1 MITLPY
7 FPSSGMLT
15 FMTKKERS
23 IFLPMIQGK
32 GLEVLDDNL
41 DTKLK
46 KQMNVIWRT
55 ERVKGSEYKVLP
67 QMSLSS
73 FNF

>member
-1 MITLPY
+1 
-7 FPSSGMLT
+7 
-15 FMTKKERS
+15 
-23 IFLPMIQGK
+23 MIQGK
-32 GLEVLDDNL
+32 DLEVLDDNL

-46 KQMNVIWRT
+46 KQMNVIWRM
-55 ERVKGSEYKVLP
+55 ERVEGSEYKVLP